1 VLALKT
7 YSDWQ
12 IALALTCAFGIA
24 GLFCVAI
31 LVISRPSIVAA
42 PGWPIVDKRWLVA
55 LYGLGVGLVYF
66 PLVAKEIANLLT
78 RSEVPA
84 TTGSGA
90 RSHPSRFWAVQCA
103 VAIVSALSC
112 SWRRSV

>member
-1 VLALKT
+1 MTVLSWPLKT
-7 YSDWQ
+7 NSNWRM
-12 IALALTCAFGIA
+12 ALVLTCAFGIK

-31 LVISRPSIVAA
+31 LLISPSSIVAA

-78 RSEVPA
+78 QGE
-84 TTGSGA
+84 
-90 RSHPSRFWAVQCA
+90 
-103 VAIVSALSC
+103 I
-112 SWRRSV
+112 SVNRYW